1 VLRKELRTESNQ
13 KRENIFLILTGV
25 LFFVR
30 GVQLQCVYPPL
41 EGPDEYQHI
50 AYLTYIEEEGKI
62 PVLGKA
68 LVPKSLYPHLLANPH
83 CDSDVQQTVKV
94 GCLRYDDFYENE
106 AIQKKGGKFLTPDNF
121 QEEET
126 AQTGEPDIPLYEA
139 QHPPLYY
146 VLARPVFAHIR
157 DSLGFREAI
166 YTLRIINI
174 ALAMIAMLCLL
185 SPIKGIFEE
194 ARAMRLS
201 ILAISLSPMFMIYVS
216 RVANDAL
223 ALVFAGLAVSVLTRM
238 TDQRHLIL
246 KAAIA
251 GGLIGIGV
259 LTKMTAL
266 CILPAAVVYFWYCAS
281 NSRMS
286 FRNAVFCSAAVI
298 GCYLIFTMQYH
309 LQNYRDFGT
318 LFPSQ
323 ETIGNAAAGKTFFN
337 IAGNIRFS
345 HLKDFFL
352 NTLIRSNLWTSGWSF
367 QWPRN
372 ELRVI
377 YFWILV
383 VSALGVVPYIISV
396 IRRTTKRA
404 LLHQHIALCGL
415 LVIFSFAAAYGHAL
429 NSIARW
435 GVITTLP
442 YYVMISYPAFL
453 ICVFACARGYGRKGV
468 PAAATILAMFFLV
481 IEYGSLLG
489 GVVQHWTGATDFRV
503 IFERLASV
511 HPIFPGPYFFFPL
524 AIIVCILTAGLL
536 FLAFRGERQD
546 NERQRTV

>member
-1 VLRKELRTESNQ
+1 
-13 KRENIFLILTGV
+13 
-25 LFFVR
+25 
-30 GVQLQCVYPPL
+30 LQCVYPPL

-83 CDSDVQQTVKV
+83 CDYDVQQTGKM
-94 GCLRYDDFYENE
+94 GCLRYEDFFEKD
-106 AIQKKGGKFLTPDNF
+106 AIQKGGGKFLTPENF
-121 QEEET
+121 QENET
-126 AQTGEPDIPLYEA
+126 AQTGEPDIQLYES
-139 QHPPLYY
+139 QQPPLYY
-146 VLARPVFAHIR
+146 TLAWPVFAHIR

-174 ALAMIAMLCLL
+174 AMATIAMLCLL

-194 ARAMRLS
+194 SRAMRLS
-201 ILAISLSPMFMIYVS
+201 ILAISLSPMFMVYVS

-251 GGLIGIGV
+251 GGLIGTGV
-259 LTKMTAL
+259 LTKMTVL
-266 CILPAAVVYFWYCAS
+266 CVLPAAVVYFWYCAAS
-281 NSRMS
+281 SRIS
-286 FRNAVFCSAAVI
+286 FGRAFFCTAAII

-309 LQNYRDFGT
+309 LHNYRDFGT
-318 LFPSQ
+318 LFPSFD
-323 ETIGNAAAGKTFFN
+323 TIENATAGRTFLHL
-337 IAGNIRFS
+337 AGNIRFS
-345 HLKDFFL
+345 HLKEFFIER
-352 NTLIRSNLWTSGWSF
+352 LIRGTLWTSGWSF

-377 YFWILV
+377 YFSILV

-396 IRRTTKRA
+396 IRRTTKRP
-404 LLHQHIALCGL
+404 LLHQHIVLCGL

-429 NSIARW
+429 NAIARW

-453 ICVFACARGYGRKGV
+453 ICVFACAGGYGRKGV
-468 PAAATILAMFFLV
+468 PATAFVFAVFFLV
-481 IEYGSLLG
+481 TEYGSLLG
-489 GVVQHWTGATDFRV
+489 GAVQNWTGATEFKV

-511 HPIFPGPYFFFPL
+511 HPISPGPYFFFPL
-524 AIIVCILTAGLL
+524 AIVVCGLTAALM
-536 FLAFRGERQD
+536 FIAFSD
-546 NERQRTV
+546 NNREET

>member
-1 VLRKELRTESNQ
+1 L
-13 KRENIFLILTGV
+13 

-30 GVQLQCVYPPL
+30 GVQIQCVYPPL

-62 PVLGKA
+62 PVLNKS
-68 LVPKSLYPHLLANPH
+68 LVPKSLYPHFLANPH
-83 CDSDVQQTVKV
+83 SNCDVQQTGKV
-94 GCLRYDDFYENE
+94 GCLRYEDFYEKQ
-106 AIQKKGGKFLTPDNF
+106 AIQTGDLEDGNILTPEDF
-121 QEEET
+121 LKKEMP
-126 AQTGEPDIPLYEA
+126 QTGEPDIQLYES
-139 QHPPLYY
+139 QQPPLYY
-146 VLARPVFAHIR
+146 VLAWPVFAHIR

-174 ALAMIAMLCLL
+174 ALATIAMLCLL
-185 SPIKGIFEE
+185 SPIKGVFEE

-201 ILAISLSPMFMIYVS
+201 ILAISLSPMFMVYVS

-238 TDQRHLIL
+238 TNQRHFIL

-259 LTKMTAL
+259 LTKMTVL
-266 CILPAAVVYFWYCAS
+266 CILPAAVVYFWYCAART
-281 NSRMS
+281 RMT
-286 FRNAVFCSAAVI
+286 FGKAFLCSAAAI

-309 LQNYRDFGT
+309 WHNYRDFGT
-318 LFPSQ
+318 LFPSFD
-323 ETIGNAAAGKTFFN
+323 TIENAAAGKTFFHL
-337 IAGNIRFS
+337 AGNIRFL

-352 NTLIRSNLWTSGWSF
+352 NTLIRGNLWVSGWSF
-367 QWPRN
+367 LMPRN

-383 VSALGVVPYIISV
+383 VSALGVVPYIIFR
-396 IRRTTKRA
+396 ILRPAKKP
-404 LLHQHIALCGL
+404 LLHQHIVLCGL

-429 NSIARW
+429 NAIARW
-435 GVITTLP
+435 GVITTLS

-453 ICVFACARGYGRKGV
+453 ICIFACARGYGRNG
-468 PAAATILAMFFLV
+468 AAAAAFVFSVFFLV
-481 IEYGSLLG
+481 TEYVSLLG
-489 GVVQHWTGATDFRV
+489 GAVQRWTGAADFRG

-511 HPIFPGPYFFFPL
+511 HPVFPGPYFFLPL
-524 AIIVCILTAGLL
+524 AIIVCVLTAGLL
-536 FLAFRGERQD
+536 FLAFYDERQD
-546 NERQRTV
+546 NEGQRTE